1 MSYKLSNT
9 LLEQVKQY
17 ARWYESDCVQF
28 LRNIIAI
35 GSLSGQEEEVIKRIR
50 LEMEKVGF
58 DEITIDP
65 MGNLLG
71 RIGKGKHIIAMDA
84 HVDTVDVGNL
94 ELWEIDP
101 FRGAL
106 KNGVVYGRGA
116 CDMKGSMAALVY
128 AGKIIKKLGL
138 ENDYTLY
145 ITGTV
150 QEEDCDGLCWQ
161 YIINE
166 DRLVPEVVLI
176 GKPTNLGVYRGQR
189 GRMEMEVRTKGLSCH
204 GSAPERGI
212 NAIYKMAPIVLD
224 IERLNECLTGKPFL
238 GKGTITIS
246 EIRSTSPSLCAVA
259 DSATIHLDRRLAKDD
274 TIEIAVREIQEL
286 PSVKRAEAEV
296 VVLEYVV
303 KSYTGMLYPT
313 KRYYPTWL
321 IEEQHPT
328 VQSGVETYRSLFG
341 DSPIVGRWAFSTNGV
356 ATMGMHRIPTV
367 GFGPGNE
374 IYAHTPNEC
383 IPAEHLVKAMMFYA
397 VFPSRF
403 VGYVDHVENR

>member
-1 MSYKLSNT
+1 MSYQLSNT

-17 ARWYESDCVQF
+17 TRWYEGDCVQF
-28 LRNIIAI
+28 LRDIIAI
-35 GSLSGQEEEVIKRIR
+35 RSLSGQEEEVIQRIR
-50 LEMEKVGF
+50 LEMQKVGF

-65 MGNLLG
+65 MGNILG
-71 RIGKGKHIIAMDA
+71 RIGKGKHVIAMDA
-84 HVDTVDVGNL
+84 HVDTVDVGNP
-94 ELWEIDP
+94 ELWGIDP
-101 FRGAL
+101 FKGAL
-106 KNGVVYGRGA
+106 KDGVVYGRGA

-128 AGKIIKKLGL
+128 GGKIIKKLGL

-145 ITGTV
+145 VTGTV

-166 DRLVPEVVLI
+166 DKLVPEVVLI
-176 GKPTNLGVYRGQR
+176 GEPTNLGIYRGQR

-204 GSAPERGI
+204 GSVPERGI

-224 IERLNECLTGKPFL
+224 IEQLNERLTGEPFL

-274 TIEIAVREIQEL
+274 TIEIAVRQIQEL
-286 PSVKRAEAEV
+286 RSVEKAEAEV
-296 VVLEYVV
+296 VVLEYAV
-303 KSYTGMLYPT
+303 KSYTGVIYPT
-313 KRYYPTWL
+313 KKYYRTWL
-321 IEEQHPT
+321 LDEQHPA

-341 DSPIVGRWAFSTNGV
+341 ESPAVGRWAFSTNGV
-356 ATMGMHRIPTV
+356 ATMGTHRIPTV

-374 IYAHTPNEC
+374 IYSHTPNEH
-383 IPAEHLVKAMMFYA
+383 IPVEHLVKAMMFYA
-397 VFPSRF
+397 VFPSHF
-403 VGYVDHVENR
+403 AGYVEQVDDQ